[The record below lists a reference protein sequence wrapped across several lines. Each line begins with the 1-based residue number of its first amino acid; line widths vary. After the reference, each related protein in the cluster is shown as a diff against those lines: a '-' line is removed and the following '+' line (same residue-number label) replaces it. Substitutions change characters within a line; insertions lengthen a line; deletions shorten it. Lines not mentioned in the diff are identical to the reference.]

1 MSPSALRICN
11 NARPATGF
19 PLLESKLT
27 PPPLRQGTIQRTA
40 LVNRLRAARGA
51 AVTAVTAPPGYGKTT
66 LLAEW
71 ASRDDR
77 PLAWLSLDETDND
90 PVTLLTY
97 LAAAL
102 DRVAPLD
109 ASVFHALS
117 SRGAPVRSMVAR
129 IGQSLAERGTPV
141 VLVLDDVHLVKDRTA
156 VDTLRA
162 FAEQLPAESQ
172 VALASRRTP
181 SLPLARLRAEG
192 RLFEIGVEELRLTD
206 KEAGALLRAA
216 VVDLTPAEVV
226 ELNHHAEGWPAGL
239 YLAALSLRAT
249 GGPRPAARFGGA
261 DRFVSDYFRLELL
274 SSLPNRDVRFLTR
287 TSLLDRMCGSLC
299 DAVLETSGSAG
310 ELESL
315 ERSNLF
321 LVPLDHE
328 RRWYRY
334 HHLFRD
340 MLRDE
345 LQRREPELVVS
356 INTRAADWSEASGD
370 PESAIAYADATG
382 DRDRVVALVG
392 AAAVPVYQS
401 GRFATVERWLT
412 RLDDAELLERHPAIA
427 VLGAWMHALGGRPEA
442 ADRWA
447 DAVAR
452 SDVDVRMPDGSL
464 STSSWQALLRTVMCR
479 DGVERMRADAQT
491 ALATI
496 ASGSTWRSYALLA
509 LGVSH
514 VLAGDADGADPILAD
529 VFELAT
535 VTSTIDIASI
545 ALAQRSLLAAD
556 RGDWPAAEELALR
569 ARDIVHDARLDD
581 YVASAMAFVASAR
594 SALRHSDWVRA
605 RDDMERAGRL
615 VPQLTYALPWLAVQV
630 RLELTRAHLSLADSA
645 GAETL
650 LTEVDELLAR
660 RPALGVLRWQASGL
674 RAQLESVVRRPDGG
688 WPATLTAAELRLL
701 PLLTTH
707 LSFREIAEHLCVSR
721 NTVKTQAISVYR
733 KLGVSSR
740 SDAIV
745 RATELDL
752 IDTAAALGHAD
763 LGRTA

>member
-1 MSPSALRICN
+1 MSASVSPIRTNRL
-11 NARPATGF
+11 PATSF

-27 PPPLRQGTIQRTA
+27 PPPLREGTIQRTA
-40 LVNRLRAARGA
+40 LVNRLRAARGM
-51 AVTAVTAPPGYGKTT
+51 AVTSVTAPPGYGKTT

-71 ASRDDR
+71 TSRDDR

-102 DRVAPLD
+102 NRAAPLD
-109 ASVFHALS
+109 ESVFHALC
-117 SRGAPVRSMVAR
+117 SRGAPVRSVVAR

-141 VLVLDDVHLVKDRTA
+141 VLVLDDVHLVKDRAT
-156 VDTLRA
+156 VDTLRT
-162 FAEQLPAESQ
+162 FVDQLPAESQ
-172 VALASRRTP
+172 VALASRRAP

-192 RLFEIGVEELRLTD
+192 QLFEIGVEELRLAD
-206 KEAGALLRAA
+206 REAAALLRAA
-216 VVDLTPAEVV
+216 GLDLTPTEVA
-226 ELNHHAEGWPAGL
+226 ELNRHTEGWPAGL
-239 YLAALSLRAT
+239 YLAALALRTT

-274 SSLPNRDVRFLTR
+274 SSLPKRDVQFLTR

-299 DAVLETSGSAG
+299 DAVLETSGSARDI
-310 ELESL
+310 ESL

-321 LVPLDHE
+321 LVPLDNE

-345 LQRREPELVVS
+345 LQRREPELVAS
-356 INTRAADWSEASGD
+356 INTRAADWSEANGD
-370 PESAIAYADATG
+370 PESAIAYAQAAG

-412 RLDDAELLERHPAIA
+412 QLDDAQLLERHPAIS
-427 VLGAWMHALGGRPEA
+427 VLGAWMHALAGRPEA

-447 DAVAR
+447 DAAAR
-452 SDVDVRMPDGSL
+452 SSVDVPMPDGSL
-464 STSSWQALLRTVMCR
+464 STRSWQALLRTVMCR
-479 DGVERMRADAQT
+479 DGVERMQEDAQI
-491 ALATI
+491 ALGTL
-496 ASGSTWRSYALLA
+496 ASGSTWRSYALLG

-514 VLAGDADGADPILAD
+514 VLAGDAEGADPILAE
-529 VFELAT
+529 VFELAAA
-535 VTSTIDIASI
+535 TSTIDIASI
-545 ALAQRSLLAAD
+545 ALAQRSLLAAN

-569 ARDIVHDARLDD
+569 ARDLVHEARLDD

-594 SALRHSDWVRA
+594 SALRHSDWVRS
-605 RDDMERAGRL
+605 RDDMDRAGRL

-630 RLELTRAHLSLADSA
+630 RLELTRAQLSLADSA

-660 RPALGVLRWQASGL
+660 RPALGVLGMRANEL
-674 RAQLESVVRRPDGG
+674 RDQLESVRRPDGG
-688 WPATLTAAELRLL
+688 WPSTLTGAELRLL

-707 LSFREIAEHLCVSR
+707 LSFREIAERLYVSR

-740 SDAIV
+740 SDAIA
-745 RATELDL
+745 RAEELDL
-752 IDTAAALGHAD
+752 VDPAAALSDAD